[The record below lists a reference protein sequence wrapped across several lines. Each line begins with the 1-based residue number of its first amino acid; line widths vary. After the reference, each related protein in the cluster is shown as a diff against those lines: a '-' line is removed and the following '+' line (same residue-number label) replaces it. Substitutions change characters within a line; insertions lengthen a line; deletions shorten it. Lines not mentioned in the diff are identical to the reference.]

1 MNKFFFALLILA
13 FFVFEV
19 KSDWDDY
26 ISPQMMEK
34 IKKLIDYLKD
44 NGLWDTLLSMLR
56 SNYDD
61 DYVIHWCT
69 QYDTYAVCEA
79 LIDDYL
85 DY

>member
-26 ISPQMMEK
+26 ISPKMMEK
-34 IKKLIDYLKD
+34 INKLIKYLKD

-56 SNYDD
+56 KYDD
-61 DYVIHWCT
+61 DYVIQWCT